1 MEKAIR
7 TSIVLSFALLLS
19 MSVAASAEDQ
29 AVTLGPWTVA
39 TSSRGDKFDS
49 CTMSRSSNDLDVSFV
64 RDQDG
69 LLLLLESSKWR
80 LERGRA
86 YMVTLIAGSRSVE
99 AKASAETKGV
109 TIALTDR
116 PLNERMRT
124 ANVLEAMGEGATL
137 RVPLDG
143 SIAALARLET
153 CFEKNSRQSS
163 DTNPFVAPNR
173 KP

>member
-49 CTMSRSSNDLDVSFV
+49 CTMSRSTNDLDVSFV

-69 LLLLLESSKWR
+69 LVLLLNLQN
-80 LERGRA
+80 G
-86 YMVTLIAGSRSVE
+86 
-99 AKASAETKGV
+99 
-109 TIALTDR
+109 D
-116 PLNERMRT
+116 LNEAGHT
-124 ANVLEAMGEGATL
+124 WL
-137 RVPLDG
+137 R
-143 SIAALARLET
+143 
-153 CFEKNSRQSS
+153 
-163 DTNPFVAPNR
+163 
-173 KP
+173 

>member
-1 MEKAIR
+1 MR
-7 TSIVLSFALLLS
+7 TSFAFSFALLLTTS
-19 MSVAASAEDQ
+19 AVAQAEDQ
-29 AVTLGPWTVA
+29 AIAVGPWTIA

-49 CTMSRSSNDLDVSFV
+49 CIMSRSTNDLDINFV

-69 LLLLLESSKWR
+69 LLLALESSRWR
-80 LERGRA
+80 LERGKA
-86 YMVTLIAGSRSVE
+86 YTVTLVAGSRSVE

-109 TIALTDR
+109 TIAIIDR

-124 ANVLEAMGEGATL
+124 ANVLEVIGEGATL

-143 SIAALARLET
+143 SMAALARLEA